1 MRRILVL
8 AIMGL
13 TSIFNVAN
21 AQNSQSI
28 KGKITDNTGKAIQSV
43 TVSLLKATDS
53 SLVKADVTDANGAFE
68 LVVAQAGKYL
78 LNYTMTQE
86 QLA

>member
-8 AIMGL
+8 AVMGL
-13 TSIFNVAN
+13 TTIFNSAI
-21 AQNSQSI
+21 AQSSHSI

-53 SLVKADVTDANGAFE
+53 SLVKADVTDASGVFE
-68 LVVAQAGKYL
+68 LMTTQAE
-78 LNYTMTQE
+78 NIS
-86 QLA
+86 